1 MLITVHLANGST
13 KRIDMAPLGM
23 DRETIERT
31 LKQLTSK
38 GVLHT
43 INDDT
48 QVGYAINF
56 GWCPT
61 ARKGVP
67 S

>member
-1 MLITVHLANGST
+1 
-13 KRIDMAPLGM
+13 MAPLGM